1 MVDNWVLPSLPTL
14 SNVLDVNHIIWS
26 HLAWHRP
33 VPRKADVK
41 TALSLDLE
49 AYKLRVHCI

>member
-33 VPRKADVK
+33 VPRKADMK